1 MRCARADEP
10 VNPLRLLRSLTF
22 RLALFYLALFMGSV
36 GLLLGVAYWTGVASP
51 LGRVQDRVGAEAA
64 VLVGAYG
71 QVPQAEFVRRL
82 QARAAVPD
90 LRPAYHALVAPDGA
104 VIASNLPNWP
114 AARAQ
119 RDWVRF
125 EFESYASGDE
135 VEHEAIAR
143 DVTFSD
149 GVRLLVGRD
158 TEDLDEREDFIRE
171 TIAWGTVF
179 TIAIGFAG
187 GLLMSLAVARRIET
201 VTSTARRV
209 IDGDLSGRV
218 AVQGSGDDF
227 DHLAEMLNQM
237 LARIED
243 LVQSVSRV
251 SDSIA
256 HELRTPLTR
265 LHADLEDLTRAS
277 RDDPETRRLAE
288 QALGEAGRL
297 QSTFDALLRIAR
309 IETGRHEASLHD
321 VDLAGLL
328 DDAVELYQPAA
339 EARRQALVAEIA
351 RPLRLRG
358 DPDLLFQAVS
368 NLLDNAIKYTPEG
381 GAIRL
386 AARREGRAL
395 VLAVQD
401 QGPGV
406 AAEHQPHMTE
416 RFFRAPGVEG
426 VAGLGLGLSLVA
438 AVAKLHHAEIE
449 VRNLEPGLSVA
460 LRFAPPVKE

>member
-1 MRCARADEP
+1 M
-10 VNPLRLLRSLTF
+10 NPLKLARSLTF

-36 GLLLGVAYWTGVASP
+36 GLLLGVAYWTGVYSP
-51 LGRVQDRVGAEAA
+51 LGRVQAQVGAEATE
-64 VLVGAYG
+64 LVRTYD
-71 QVPQAEFVRRL
+71 QVTQAEFIRRL
-82 QARAAVPD
+82 EERAARPD
-90 LRPAYHALVAPDGA
+90 PRAAYHALIAPDGA
-104 VIASNLPNWP
+104 VIAGNLPNWP

-135 VEHEAIAR
+135 VEHEALAR
-143 DVTFSD
+143 DVTFAD

-171 TIAWGTVF
+171 TLAWGTVF

-187 GLLMSLAVARRIET
+187 GLLMSLAVARRIEA
-201 VTSTARRV
+201 VTTTARRV
-209 IDGDLSGRV
+209 IGGDLSGRV
-218 AVQGSGDDF
+218 TVHGSGDDF
-227 DHLAEMLNQM
+227 DHLAETLNQM

-265 LHADLEDLTRAS
+265 LYADLEDLALAS
-277 RDDPETRRLAE
+277 ASSPAARRLAE

-309 IETGRHEASLHD
+309 IETGRHETELR
-321 VDLAGLL
+321 DLDMAALV
-328 DDAVELYQPAA
+328 DDAVELYQPGA
-339 EARRQALVAEIA
+339 EARRQILEADGE
-351 RPLRLRG
+351 RPLRLKG

-368 NLLDNAIKYTPEG
+368 NLIDNAIKYSPEG

-386 AARREGRAL
+386 AARPDGRG
-395 VLAVQD
+395 LAVTVAD
-401 QGPGV
+401 EGPGV

-416 RFFRAPGVEG
+416 RFFRAPGAEKTP
-426 VAGLGLGLSLVA
+426 GLGLGLALVA
-438 AVAKLHHAEIE
+438 AVAKLHRAELTVE
-449 VRNLEPGLSVA
+449 NLHPGLRVG
-460 LRFAPPVKE
+460 LRFPSRLS